1 MQNAIESEEAVT
13 VLLIEDDVAIADMY
27 RIRLAA
33 DGYSVLT
40 ADSGEEGGRVAAGA
54 LPDIIYLDIR
64 LPGLDGFEVLEQLR
78 GSPRT
83 HNIPVVIL
91 SNDAEPELRERGL
104 KLGALEF
111 LVKADTT
118 PTGLADAV
126 ERSTSARRAV
136 SQ

>member
-40 ADSGEEGGRVAAGA
+40 ADSGEEGVRVAAGA

>member
-40 ADSGEEGGRVAAGA
+40 ADSGEEGVRVAAEA

-91 SNDAEPELRERGL
+91 SNDAEPEFRERGL